1 MKRQKLLLIA
11 VLTLSSMVQVT
22 AQVVDEAEARQIA
35 MRFVS
40 TPSADGMRRLPAAD
54 AQRLKLAWT
63 SSVGGEAPELYVYDL
78 PTSGF
83 VVVAGDKSAEREVL
97 GWSDTGAYAGEHQPD
112 ALKWLLGAYA
122 REIAAYRNS
131 AEYDTAEPPANAH
144 RRQAPPAAGYGTV
157 KPLLRTTWDQGIDRY
172 GHQNAGC
179 VATALAG
186 IMNYHRWPKTGYGSH
201 TNAWDANHSIDFTQ
215 STYGWGNMEDD
226 DINATER
233 RINARQ
239 KLLYDIGC
247 AVNMHYDQTFGSE
260 AYSQNAY
267 KALVTN
273 FGYDE
278 SRVQYG
284 HASEATLREELRA
297 GRPVYYSG
305 YDTIYTDIWTYDHY
319 TRVPK
324 ATTGHAMV
332 IDGFNDE
339 GLFHI
344 DFGWGGSCNGYFTM
358 QVIRPYGDE
367 WNKAHSY
374 APFGEMIYG
383 IARMKREK
391 VQVDGVWYDLDDET
405 LSATVASSLT
415 ESYCGDVA
423 IPPSIDYDGKTY
435 AVNAIH
441 GGALTGY
448 VEDTTAIKNL
458 DLNAQITE
466 LPRNIFSKSLEGIV
480 IRGGITSI
488 PDFAFQNCDSLH
500 TIILGDNVKSVG
512 RYAFNNCD
520 IHELT
525 LGNSLE
531 TISEHAFSGGSYG
544 RTPKNLTALELPASL
559 KEVGEEAF
567 WGNGIKKLT
576 LPAGLKCGRGAFGYC
591 SNLTSLTISDGVT
604 EIADSCFLLSKLTS
618 LEVPAS
624 VTRIGRWALSSD
636 QWRLSV
642 KFNSPSFVI
651 DEHAISN
658 GNLVVEGLEGCT
670 SIAEQG
676 LRGLTGTFT
685 VCPTTKYAEKAV
697 VGEFD
702 KIVIPAAAAAYNPLA
717 VGTAKY
723 YEVEKGHPTLASGGG
738 FLYDNTYSYL
748 YYVPNFD
755 ENKLDLYIPRNVK
768 AISGQPFETKWLR
781 VWLPEGLE
789 SIDARYID
797 GNDLRDVYCP
807 AATPPV
813 FLQQNE
819 ESPLHSNNMN
829 YHAKLHVLPGC
840 AEVYKAAPG
849 WCDIRTVL
857 EDLVLDDGFIYT
869 RNERY
874 EQWEKKTYRWAEA
887 IAHRPEAHKNGIVV
901 VPAAVRIGDE
911 LLKVSSV
918 APSVFQADLSLKD
931 VTLGSFISSLYN
943 STLRCCE
950 NLRRVSLG
958 EEINYVPN
966 STFEGCTSLEEVEF
980 RSPTMSEVAARA
992 FAGCTSLR
1000 ELNLK
1005 TGMHN
1010 IGASAFEGCTSLK
1023 SVRGI
1028 GDVRQLPSRLF
1039 ANSGIESYT
1048 FGKNTYVDIYGNN
1061 DVFVDCPN
1069 LHTLAVHPENTQ
1081 LTSLDGILYVIYYD
1095 GNYRLYQCPPRVKLA
1110 DGTIADREVVN
1121 FSEKL
1126 YELKQNQLPAST
1138 REVILP
1144 ASLKR
1149 MYWQACAL
1157 ADKLEKVTC
1166 LFDPEAGSY
1175 SGESFHEAVYETAV
1189 LQVPRGL
1196 KEKFQQHFEFKKFT
1210 HIVEIDPADYPSPE
1224 QLLSEGSTEPED
1236 DPTVGTAMTILIKD
1250 GTEQTI
1256 RLVSEPVIS
1265 FSGTDLYITGHELN
1279 LSLPLA
1285 DVVRYTFETYDATG
1299 IDDVKNNKHV
1309 HIDFEGEVLI
1319 VSGLSEA
1326 ETIAVYD
1333 LQGKLLSR
1341 ATVGND
1347 GRLKL
1352 SLHSLPTGA
1361 YVMKVGQTSYKIKK

>member
-1 MKRQKLLLIA
+1 
-11 VLTLSSMVQVT
+11 MVQGT

-35 MRFVS
+35 MRFLS

-97 GWSDTGAYAGEHQPD
+97 GWSDTGAYAGDHQPD

-131 AEYDTAEPPANAH
+131 AEYGTAEPPANAR
-144 RRQAPPAAGYGTV
+144 RRQAPPAAGYDTV
-157 KPLLRTTWDQGIDRY
+157 EPLLRTTWDQGIDRY

-226 DINATER
+226 DINASER

-284 HASEATLREELRA
+284 HASDATLREELRA

-423 IPPSIDYDGKTY
+423 IPPSIDYDGNTY

-441 GGALTGY
+441 GGAFTGY

-458 DLNAQITE
+458 DLNAQMAE
-466 LPRNIFSKSLEGIV
+466 LPRNIFGKRLEGIV
-480 IRGGITSI
+480 IRGSITGI
-488 PDFAFQNCDSLH
+488 PDFAFSTCDSLRRVV
-500 TIILGDNVKSVG
+500 LGDNVKSIG
-512 RYAFNNCD
+512 QYAFSYCD
-520 IHELT
+520 LHELS
-525 LGNSLE
+525 LGNGLE
-531 TISEHAFSGGSYG
+531 TIGDHAFSQGPYG

-567 WGNGIKKLT
+567 WDNGIKKLT

-604 EIADSCFLLSKLTS
+604 EIADSCFLCSKLTS

-624 VTRIGRWALSSD
+624 VTRIGRWAISSYN
-636 QWRLSV
+636 WFKI

-651 DEHAISN
+651 DENGVNS
-658 GNLVVEGLEGCT
+658 GNLTVEGLDGCT
-670 SIAEQG
+670 SIGYKGLQG
-676 LRGLTGTFT
+676 LKGTFT
-685 VCPTTKYAEKAV
+685 VNPNTTYAEKAV
-697 VGEFD
+697 VGDFD
-702 KIVIPAAAAAYNPLA
+702 KIIIPAAAAGYNPLA
-717 VGTAKY
+717 VGIAKY
-723 YEVEKGHPTLASGGG
+723 YEVEKGHPTLASAGG

-807 AATPPV
+807 APTPPV

-840 AEVYKAAPG
+840 GDAYKAAPG
-849 WCDIRTVL
+849 WSEIPTVL
-857 EDLVLDDGFIYT
+857 EDLILDDGFIYKI
-869 RNERY
+869 Y
-874 EQWEKKTYRWAEA
+874 ETYSQWEKKTYRYAQVFS
-887 IAHRPEAHKNGIVV
+887 HRPGAHQSGNVV
-901 VPAAVRIGDE
+901 VP
-911 LLKVSSV
+911 SSV
-918 APSVFQADLSLKD
+918 KVGDQRVIVTEVLPSVFQGDPTVKD
-931 VTLGSFISSLYN
+931 VTLGSFASSLP
-943 STLRCCE
+943 SHAFRGCE

-958 EEINYVPN
+958 EEINYVSN

-980 RSPTMSEVAARA
+980 RSPKITEICDRA
-992 FAGCTSLR
+992 FAGCSSLR
-1000 ELNLK
+1000 HLNLK
-1005 TGMHN
+1005 TGLN
-1010 IGASAFEGCTSLK
+1010 TLGSSAFEGCTSLK
-1023 SVRGI
+1023 SVSGVQDIRT
-1028 GDVRQLPSRLF
+1028 LPARLF

-1048 FGKNTYVDIYGNN
+1048 LGANTNMDLYGSSN
-1061 DVFVDCPN
+1061 DKVFADCPY
-1069 LHTLAVHPENTQ
+1069 LHTLAAHPDNTQ
-1081 LTSLDGILYVIYYD
+1081 FVGIDGILYIKYYD
-1095 GNYRLYQCPPRVKLA
+1095 GTYRLYQCPSRVRLP
-1110 DGTIADREVVN
+1110 GGMIADREVVN

-1126 YELKQNQLPAST
+1126 STLNQGDLPAVA

-1144 ASLKR
+1144 ASLR
-1149 MYWQACAL
+1149 QTYWKTFAL

-1175 SGESFHEAVYETAV
+1175 SGESFNEAVYETAV

-1236 DPTVGTAMTILIKD
+1236 DPTVGTALTLLLKD
-1250 GTEQTI
+1250 GTTHTVRLAAQPAITI
-1256 RLVSEPVIS
+1256 EDS
-1265 FSGTDLYITGHELN
+1265 DLKIVGQWLD

-1285 DVVRYTFETYDATG
+1285 DVVRYTFGTYDATG
-1299 IDDVKNNKHV
+1299 IDNVLDDS
-1309 HIDFEGEVLI
+1309 HIDINVGDE
-1319 VSGLSEA
+1319 GLSLDGLRA
-1326 ETIAVYD
+1326 GDAVDVFDTGGRRLRHATASPNGCIHLPLGGLPAGVYMVKVN
-1333 LQGKLLSR
+1333 GKSY
-1341 ATVGND
+1341 
-1347 GRLKL
+1347 K
-1352 SLHSLPTGA
+1352 
-1361 YVMKVGQTSYKIKK
+1361 VMKK